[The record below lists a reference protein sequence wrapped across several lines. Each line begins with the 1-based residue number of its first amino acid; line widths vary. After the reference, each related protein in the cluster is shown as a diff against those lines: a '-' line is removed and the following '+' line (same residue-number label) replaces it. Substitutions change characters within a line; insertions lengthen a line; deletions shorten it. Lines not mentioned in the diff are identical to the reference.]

1 LLAAFAATGKPARR
15 LLDLGAGTGVVGL
28 CLLRKSWAERA
39 TLVEADALSAELLVR
54 NVTANKLADRAE
66 ARAARIENRGAF
78 DGHGFDAVV
87 MNPPYGQAGRGRP
100 AAPERRAAR
109 EGDLSL
115 FARAARRGLTSTG
128 TVYLCYPARE
138 LAHAL
143 STLRAAKLEP
153 KRMRLVFATEGA
165 MARLALIAARAGN
178 PGALDIEPPL
188 VERVGNTPSAEGA
201 RLLSGNFGPAT
212 R

>member
-1 LLAAFAATGKPARR
+1 MLAAFAATGKPARR

-28 CLLRKSWAERA
+28 CLLRKLRADRA
-39 TLVEADALSAELLVR
+39 TLVEADTLCAELLGR
-54 NVTANKLADRAE
+54 NLAANDLAERAE
-66 ARAARIENRGAF
+66 ARAARIESRGAF
-78 DGHGFDAVV
+78 EGHAFDVVV
-87 MNPPYGQAGRGRP
+87 MNPPYGQEGRGRP

-143 STLRAAKLEP
+143 ATLRAAKLEP
-153 KRMRLVFATEGA
+153 KRMRMVHATAGS

-201 RLLSGNFGPAT
+201 RLLSGDWA
-212 R
+212 